1 MENTVIGI
9 ENTQDLFSKLLYEA
23 LTKSGNDEREK
34 CLITGDN
41 LDNNCIKMTCN
52 HRFNYEAIM
61 NEVKA
66 QKIKKHYNH
75 LETQKLGKGE
85 IKCPYCRNVQKGL
98 LPHRKGFPK
107 LRYVNW
113 PPSLVMKSN
122 LCAAIL
128 KSGKRKGE
136 KCGKP
141 CYEKFCGSH
150 LHYMSKDNNSVV
162 KAKYSICEAIIKSGK
177 RKGEM
182 CGCKLKPQ
190 FIQNKRC
197 GKHLKIKK

>member
-1 MENTVIGI
+1 M
-9 ENTQDLFSKLLYEA
+9 
-23 LTKSGNDEREK
+23 
-34 CLITGDN
+34 
-41 LDNNCIKMTCN
+41 
-52 HRFNYEAIM
+52 
-61 NEVKA
+61 
-66 QKIKKHYNH
+66 
-75 LETQKLGKGE
+75 GKGE

-107 LRYVNW
+107 IRYVNW

-122 LCAAIL
+122 LCCAIL

-136 KCGKP
+136 MCGKP
-141 CYEKFCGSH
+141 CYEKYCGSH
-150 LHYMSKDNNSVV
+150 LHYLNQDEKSIV
-162 KAKYSICEAIIKSGK
+162 KANYPTCEAIIKSGK

>member
-1 MENTVIGI
+1 MENTVIEL
-9 ENTQDLFSKLLYEA
+9 ENAQDLFSKLLYAA
-23 LTKSGNDEREK
+23 LEDDNSDAREK

-41 LDNNCIKMTCN
+41 LEHNCIKMTCN

-61 NEVKA
+61 NEIKA
-66 QKIKKHYNH
+66 QKIKKKYNN
-75 LETQKLGKGE
+75 LETQKLTRSE
-85 IKCPYCRNVQKGL
+85 IKCPYCRTVQKGL

-107 LRYVNW
+107 IRYVNW
-113 PPSLVMKSN
+113 PPTLTMKANICS
-122 LCAAIL
+122 AIL

-136 KCGKP
+136 KCGKA

-150 LHYMSKDNNSVV
+150 LYYMNQDTKPPIQANLPV
-162 KAKYSICEAIIKSGK
+162 CEAILQSGK

-190 FIQNKRC
+190 FFQNKRC

>member
-1 MENTVIGI
+1 MENTVIEL
-9 ENTQDLFSKLLYEA
+9 ENAQDLFSKLLYAA
-23 LTKSGNDEREK
+23 LEDDNSDAREK

-41 LDNNCIKMTCN
+41 LEHNCIKMTCN

-61 NEVKA
+61 NEIKA
-66 QKIKKHYNH
+66 QKIKKKYNN
-75 LETQKLGKGE
+75 LETQKLTRSE
-85 IKCPYCRNVQKGL
+85 IKCPYCRTVQKGL

-107 LRYVNW
+107 IRYVNW
-113 PPSLVMKSN
+113 PPTLTMKANICS
-122 LCAAIL
+122 AIL

-136 KCGKP
+136 KCGKA

-150 LHYMSKDNNSVV
+150 LYYMNQYTKPPIQTNLHV
-162 KAKYSICEAIIKSGK
+162 CEALLQSGK
-177 RKGEM
+177 LKGEM

-190 FIQNKRC
+190 FFQNKRC